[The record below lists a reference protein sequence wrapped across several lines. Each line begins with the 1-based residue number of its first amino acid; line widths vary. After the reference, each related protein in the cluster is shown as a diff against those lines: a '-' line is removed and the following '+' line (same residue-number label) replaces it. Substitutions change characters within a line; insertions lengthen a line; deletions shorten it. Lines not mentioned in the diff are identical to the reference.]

1 MRFPHKIESRYFYYL
16 SCIIIIYHWLKQSL
30 CNHLTFETLSKPLSK
45 YILSPNMKGI
55 IFSVTSSSSAIRSGD
70 LAISVMLSMF
80 FFFHKHCQKCSPH
93 PGPVC
98 SEVNEMSQECTESPN
113 LSSSLEIFQ
122 KKMPLLLYYYCFP
135 GFFPMSILKKGND
148 VCLSSTK
155 LEDSIYTVRWQPK
168 NTSICR
174 VNASAL

>member
-1 MRFPHKIESRYFYYL
+1 MRPPRNLEKPFQIYFITKHERHHLLSHIILFCHKKWRL
-16 SCIIIIYHWLKQSL
+16 SH
-30 CNHLTFETLSKPLSK
+30 
-45 YILSPNMKGI
+45 
-55 IFSVTSSSSAIRSGD
+55 FSNV
-70 LAISVMLSMF
+70 VYVF

-98 SEVNEMSQECTESPN
+98 SEVNKMSQECTESPN
-113 LSSSLEIFQ
+113 LSSSLEIIQ

-155 LEDSIYTVRWQPK
+155 LEDSIYTARWQPK